1 MSFSLEEY
9 EFENEEIRYMVSSLT
24 LNKSSYREQ
33 TVLRIINLINKHM
46 WRLCDFVPFM
56 QFKKREKH
64 LWKNFTFSKVCN
76 FTKSNFSPWMFSRFL
91 TLYKWY

>member
-46 WRLCDFVPFM
+46 
-56 QFKKREKH
+56 
-64 LWKNFTFSKVCN
+64 
-76 FTKSNFSPWMFSRFL
+76 
-91 TLYKWY
+91 